1 MDYRVIYDNWITSP
15 YLCAEGLAE
24 LTAIKDDPKEIEYAF
39 GAELEFGT
47 AGMRG
52 LIGYGTN
59 KMNIYTVRRAT
70 QGLAEFIKAN
80 GPGDAARRGDFLRY
94 EKQIDGICESFRRGI
109 ACQRDQSLYLSRAET
124 RSHAFLCRAEN
135 ERLCRN
141 YDHRVAQP
149 ERI

>member
-80 GPGDAARRGDFLRY
+80 GPQAMRRG
-94 EKQIDGICESFRRGI
+94 
-109 ACQRDQSLYLSRAET
+109 
-124 RSHAFLCRAEN
+124 
-135 ERLCRN
+135 
-141 YDHRVAQP
+141 VA
-149 ERI
+149 I